1 MRTEEPSP
9 PNKYMVFNIL
19 SNNLILQGVV
29 TLPDHRNIE
38 VILSN
43 NLIVPTHTSTFLS
56 SVQVYQV
63 YMYVCMYVVC
73 TYVYVRMYSMY
84 VCTGT
89 CVNKYKHYV

>member
-9 PNKYMVFNIL
+9 PNKYMVFNIYIL

-63 YMYVCMYVVC
+63 YMYVCMYVCSMYIRVC
-73 TYVYVRMYSMY
+73 TAGFS
-84 VCTGT
+84 
-89 CVNKYKHYV
+89 VNPANMKN

>member
-1 MRTEEPSP
+1 VRTEEPSP

-63 YMYVCMYVVC
+63 YMYVCMYVCSMYIRVC
-73 TYVYVRMYSMY
+73 TYVQY
-84 VCTGT
+84 VCMYRYM
-89 CVNKYKHYV
+89 CK